1 MKSDKQQLV
10 GIGEVL
16 SQFFDRFPFSKYEM
30 PH

>member
-16 SQFFDRFPFSKYEM
+16 SLSFYRIPFSEYEM